1 MKTIRINRLT
11 LENFKCHRH
20 LTLQLG
26 GRNATLYGDNA
37 TGKTSVYD
45 ALTWLLFGK
54 DSAGNGEK
62 NIEIKPLD
70 STGSVIDHSAITS
83 VEAELSTDG
92 EITTLKRT
100 YREMWSTK
108 RGSSTETYDGN
119 TSEYFVDG
127 VPCKKYAFDE
137 KIKDLVP
144 ESVFRLL
151 TSVSYFANDLKWQD
165 RRAILFD
172 MAGTLTDREIM
183 AMDTRFL
190 PLLEG
195 MGKKLSLDDYK
206 KKLAAEKRGFVG
218 VKDQTP
224 ARLDECQ
231 KTVRDLAGLDFEG
244 AKAALADLEQ
254 RQRDISAQLIALD
267 HDSATDAKRLEIRSA
282 ELEQKTLDGENTA
295 FRAQQTAGAVDIE
308 ALRCQRNAID
318 SRRAITKSLLD
329 TARKSLALHD
339 KDIEESRARWI
350 SVNGEVFAAGTC
362 PTCGQQLPFDQLQA
376 ATSAFEKQKHD
387 RLDEIMRTANSQKD
401 AKAQAEER
409 IKSLRDEI
417 AGMDAELLDLDR
429 EISAANAAKIT
440 PVDMDGY
447 ADAVKAIQTR
457 VSTLNAE
464 LSAMMGNAAQIR
476 EQLRSELGAV
486 QEKISQQQAIIGKES
501 ILQYTHQ
508 RISEIQSDARNA
520 AQALESIEKMLY
532 LADEYTRYK
541 TQYVE
546 SSVNSLFRIARF
558 RLFREQANGGV
569 EDRCDVV
576 YDGVP
581 YMGLNNGMKI
591 NVGIDIINAISRHYG
606 VTVPLFVDNAE
617 SVTRLEASGTQVI
630 RLVVS
635 ESDKELRLAYE
646 N

>member
-1 MKTIRINRLT
+1 MRSIQIMRLT
-11 LENFKCHRH
+11 LDNFKCHRH

-83 VEAELSTDG
+83 VEAELSVDG

-100 YREMWSTK
+100 YREVWSTK
-108 RGSSTETYDGN
+108 RGTSVETYDGN

-127 VPCKKYAFDE
+127 VPCKKYAFE
-137 KIKDLVP
+137 SKIKELVP
-144 ESVFRLL
+144 EDTFRLL
-151 TSVSYFANDLKWQD
+151 TAVGYFPGDLKWQE

-183 AMDTRFL
+183 AMDAKFA

-195 MGKKLSLDDYK
+195 MGKLSLDDYK

-218 VKDQTP
+218 IKDQTP

-231 KTVRDLAGLDFEG
+231 KTVRDLAGLDFAG

-254 RQRDISAQLIALD
+254 RQRAISAQLIALD
-267 HDSATDAKRLEIRSA
+267 HDSAADAKRLEIRSA
-282 ELEQKTLDGENTA
+282 ELERQKLDGQNAA
-295 FRAQQTAGAVDIE
+295 FRAQQIAGAVDVDG
-308 ALRCQRNAID
+308 LRRQRNSLESRLTTVSAFLTGAEKNLAGYDKAIED
-318 SRRAITKSLLD
+318 
-329 TARKSLALHD
+329 
-339 KDIEESRARWI
+339 SRARWI
-350 SVNGEVFAAGTC
+350 AVNGEVFTGGTC

-376 ATSAFEKQKHD
+376 ATAAFEKQKRA
-387 RLDEIMRTANSQKD
+387 RLDEIMRTANSQKES
-401 AKAQAEER
+401 KAQAEER

-417 AGMDAELLDLDR
+417 ATLEADILRLDGQ
-429 EISAANAAKIT
+429 ISAADAAKVS

-447 ADAVKAIQTR
+447 AEAVKAIQAR
-457 VSTLNAE
+457 VSALNAE

-501 ILQYTHQ
+501 ILQYTNK
-508 RISEIQSDARNA
+508 RIGEIQADARNA

-569 EDRCDVV
+569 EERCDVV

-581 YMGLNNGMKI
+581 YIGLNNGMKI
-591 NVGIDIINAISRHYG
+591 NVGIDIINALSRHYG

-617 SVTRLEASGTQVI
+617 GVTRLEQSEAQVI
-630 RLVVS
+630 RLFVS
-635 ESDKELRLAYE
+635 ESDKELRCVNE
-646 N
+646 T

>member
-1 MKTIRINRLT
+1 MRTIRIMRLT
-11 LENFKCHRH
+11 LDNFKCHRH

-26 GRNATLYGDNA
+26 GCNTTIYGDNA

-83 VEAELSTDG
+83 VEAELSVDG

-100 YREMWSTK
+100 YREVWSTK
-108 RGSSTETYDGN
+108 RGTSEETYDGN

-127 VPCKKYAFDE
+127 VPCKKYAFE
-137 KIKDLVP
+137 SKIKELVP
-144 ESVFRLL
+144 EDTFRLL
-151 TSVSYFANDLKWQD
+151 TAVGYFPGDLKWQE

-183 AMDTRFL
+183 AMDTKFA

-195 MGKKLSLDDYK
+195 MGKLSLDDYK
-206 KKLAAEKRGFVG
+206 KKLSAEKRGFVG
-218 VKDQTP
+218 IKDQTP

-231 KTVRDLAGLDFEG
+231 KTVRDLAGLDFAG

-254 RQRDISAQLIALD
+254 RQRDISAQLIALE
-267 HDSATDAKRLEIRSA
+267 HDSAADAKRLEIRSA
-282 ELEQKTLDGENTA
+282 ELERQKLDGQNAA
-295 FRAQQTAGAVDIE
+295 FRAQQTAGAVDVSG
-308 ALRCQRNAID
+308 LHRQRNSLE
-318 SRRAITKSLLD
+318 SRLTTVAALL
-329 TARKSLALHD
+329 TSAEKGLAGHD
-339 KDIEESRARWI
+339 RGIEDSRARWI
-350 SVNGEVFAAGTC
+350 AANGEVFTGGSC

-376 ATSAFEKQKHD
+376 ATAAFEKQKRA
-387 RLDEIMRTANSQKD
+387 RLDEIMRTANSQKES
-401 AKAQAEER
+401 KAQAEER

-417 AGMDAELLDLDR
+417 ATLEADILRLDGQ
-429 EISAANAAKIT
+429 ISAADAAKVT

-447 ADAVKAIQTR
+447 ADAVKAIQAR

-476 EQLRSELGAV
+476 EQLRSKLVTV

-501 ILQYTHQ
+501 ILQYTNK
-508 RISEIQSDARNA
+508 RIGEIQADARNA

-569 EDRCDVV
+569 EERCDVV
-576 YDGVP
+576 FDGVP
-581 YMGLNNGMKI
+581 YIGLNNGMKI
-591 NVGIDIINAISRHYG
+591 NVGIDIINALSRHYG

-617 SVTRLEASGTQVI
+617 GVTRLEQSEAQVI
-630 RLVVS
+630 RLFGS
-635 ESDKELRLAYE
+635 ESDKELRCVNE

>member
-1 MKTIRINRLT
+1 MKQIKIQRIT
-11 LENFKCHRH
+11 MDNFKCHRH
-20 LTLQLG
+20 LSLNFHGENT
-26 GRNATLYGDNA
+26 AIYGDNA

-83 VEAELSTDG
+83 VEAELSVDG
-92 EITTLKRT
+92 EITNLKRT
-100 YREMWSTK
+100 YREIWSTK
-108 RGSSTETYDGN
+108 RGASTETYDGN
-119 TSEYFVDG
+119 TSEYSVDG
-127 VPCKKYAFDE
+127 VPCKKYAFED
-137 KIKDLVP
+137 KIKEIVP
-144 ESVFRLL
+144 EDTFRLL
-151 TSVSYFANDLKWQD
+151 TSVGYFPGDLKWQE

-183 AMDTRFL
+183 AMDAKFA
-190 PLLEG
+190 PLLDG
-195 MGKKLSLDDYK
+195 MGKLSLDDYK

-231 KTVRDLAGLDFEG
+231 KTVRDLAGLDFAG

-254 RQRDISAQLIALD
+254 RQREISAQLIALD
-267 HDSATDAKRLEIRSA
+267 HDSAADAKRLEIRSA
-282 ELEQKTLDGENTA
+282 ELERQKLDGENAA
-295 FRAQQTAGAVDIE
+295 FRAQQTAGAVDVDGLRRQRNSLGNRMATDE
-308 ALRCQRNAID
+308 ALL
-318 SRRAITKSLLD
+318 TGME
-329 TARKSLALHD
+329 KSLAAHD
-339 KDIEESRARWI
+339 KNIEESRARWI
-350 SVNGEVFAAGTC
+350 AVNGEVFSGGSC
-362 PTCGQQLPFDQLQA
+362 PTCGQQLPFEQLQA
-376 ATSAFEKQKHD
+376 ATAAFEKQKRA
-387 RLDEIMRTANSQKD
+387 RLDEIMRTANSQKE

-409 IKSLRDEI
+409 IKSLREEI
-417 AGMDAELLDLDR
+417 ATLEADILRLDGQ
-429 EISAANAAKIT
+429 ISAADAAKVT

-447 ADAVKAIQTR
+447 ADAVKAIQAR
-457 VSTLNAE
+457 VSALNAE

-476 EQLRSELGAV
+476 EQLRSELAAV
-486 QEKISQQQAIIGKES
+486 QEKISLQQAIIGKES
-501 ILQYTHQ
+501 ILQYTNK
-508 RISEIQSDARNA
+508 RIGEIQADARNA

-569 EDRCDVV
+569 EERCDVV
-576 YDGVP
+576 FDGVP
-581 YMGLNNGMKI
+581 YIGLNNGMKI
-591 NVGIDIINAISRHYG
+591 NVGIDIINTLSRHYG

-617 SVTRLEASGTQVI
+617 GVTCLEQSEAQVI

-635 ESDKELRLAYE
+635 ENDKELRIV
-646 N
+646 

>member
-1 MKTIRINRLT
+1 MKKIQIVRLT
-11 LENFKCHRH
+11 LDNFKCHRH
-20 LTLQLG
+20 LTLQLD

-83 VEAELSTDG
+83 VEAELSVDG

-100 YREMWSTK
+100 YREVWSTK
-108 RGSSTETYDGN
+108 RGTSVETYDGN

-127 VPCKKYAFDE
+127 VPCKKYAFE
-137 KIKDLVP
+137 SKIKELVP
-144 ESVFRLL
+144 EDTFRLL
-151 TSVSYFANDLKWQD
+151 TAVGYFPGDLKWQE

-183 AMDTRFL
+183 AMDAKFA

-195 MGKKLSLDDYK
+195 MGKLSLDDYK

-218 VKDQTP
+218 IKDQTP

-231 KTVRDLAGLDFEG
+231 KTVRDLAGLDFAG

-267 HDSATDAKRLEIRSA
+267 HDSAADAKRLEIRSA
-282 ELEQKTLDGENTA
+282 ELERQKLDGQNAA
-295 FRAQQTAGAVDIE
+295 FRAQQTAGAVD
-308 ALRCQRNAID
+308 ADGLRRQRNSLESRLTTVSAFLTGAEKNLAGYDKAIED
-318 SRRAITKSLLD
+318 
-329 TARKSLALHD
+329 
-339 KDIEESRARWI
+339 SRARWI
-350 SVNGEVFAAGTC
+350 AVNGEVFTGGSC

-376 ATSAFEKQKHD
+376 ATAAFEKQKRA
-387 RLDEIMRTANSQKD
+387 RLDEIMRTANSQKES
-401 AKAQAEER
+401 KAQAEER

-417 AGMDAELLDLDR
+417 ATLEADILRLDGQ
-429 EISAANAAKIT
+429 ISAADAAKVS

-447 ADAVKAIQTR
+447 AEAVKAIQAR
-457 VSTLNAE
+457 VNALNAE

-501 ILQYTHQ
+501 ILQYTNK
-508 RISEIQSDARNA
+508 RVGEIQADARNA

-569 EDRCDVV
+569 EERCDVV

-581 YMGLNNGMKI
+581 YIGLNNGMKI
-591 NVGIDIINAISRHYG
+591 NVGIDIINALSRHYG

-617 SVTRLEASGTQVI
+617 GVTRLEQSEAQVI
-630 RLVVS
+630 RLFVS
-635 ESDKELRLAYE
+635 ESDKELRCVNE

>member
-1 MKTIRINRLT
+1 MRAIRIIRLI
-11 LENFKCHRH
+11 LDNFKCHRH
-20 LTLQLG
+20 LTLQLDG
-26 GRNATLYGDNA
+26 NNVTLYGDNA

-83 VEAELSTDG
+83 VEAELSVDG

-100 YREMWSTK
+100 YREVWSTK
-108 RGSSTETYDGN
+108 RGTSVETYDGN

-127 VPCKKYAFDE
+127 VPCKKYAFE
-137 KIKDLVP
+137 SKIKELVP
-144 ESVFRLL
+144 EDTFRLL
-151 TSVSYFANDLKWQD
+151 TAVGYFPGDLKWQE

-183 AMDTRFL
+183 AMDAKFA

-195 MGKKLSLDDYK
+195 MGKLSLDDYK
-206 KKLAAEKRGFVG
+206 KKLVAEKRGFVG
-218 VKDQTP
+218 IKDQTP

-231 KTVRDLAGLDFEG
+231 KTVRDLAGLDFAG
-244 AKAALADLEQ
+244 AKDALADLEQ

-267 HDSATDAKRLEIRSA
+267 HDSAADAKRLEIRSA
-282 ELEQKTLDGENTA
+282 ELERQKLDGQNAA
-295 FRAQQTAGAVDIE
+295 FRAQQTAGAVDVDG
-308 ALRCQRNAID
+308 LRRQRNSLESRLATVSAFLTGAEKNLAGYDKAIED
-318 SRRAITKSLLD
+318 
-329 TARKSLALHD
+329 
-339 KDIEESRARWI
+339 SRARWI
-350 SVNGEVFAAGTC
+350 AVNGEVFTGGSC

-376 ATSAFEKQKHD
+376 ATAAFEKQKRA
-387 RLDEIMRTANSQKD
+387 RLDEIMRTANSQKES
-401 AKAQAEER
+401 KAQAEER

-417 AGMDAELLDLDR
+417 ATLEADILRLDGQ
-429 EISAANAAKIT
+429 ISAADAAKVS

-447 ADAVKAIQTR
+447 AEAVKAIQAR
-457 VSTLNAE
+457 VNALNAE
-464 LSAMMGNAAQIR
+464 LSVMMGNAAQIR

-501 ILQYTHQ
+501 ILQYTNK
-508 RISEIQSDARNA
+508 RIGEIQADARNA

-569 EDRCDVV
+569 EERCDVV

-581 YMGLNNGMKI
+581 YIGLNNGMKI
-591 NVGIDIINAISRHYG
+591 NVGIDIINALSRHYG

-617 SVTRLEASGTQVI
+617 GVTRLEQSEAQVI
-630 RLVVS
+630 RLFVS
-635 ESDKELRLAYE
+635 ESDKELRCVNE

>member
-1 MKTIRINRLT
+1 MRSIQIMRLT
-11 LENFKCHRH
+11 LDNFKCHRH

-83 VEAELSTDG
+83 VEAELSVDG

-100 YREMWSTK
+100 YREVWSTK
-108 RGSSTETYDGN
+108 RGTSVETYDGN
-119 TSEYFVDG
+119 TGEYFVDG
-127 VPCKKYAFDE
+127 VPCKKYAFE
-137 KIKDLVP
+137 SKIKELVP
-144 ESVFRLL
+144 EDTFRLL
-151 TSVSYFANDLKWQD
+151 TAVGYFPGDLKWQE

-183 AMDTRFL
+183 AMDAKFV

-195 MGKKLSLDDYK
+195 MGKLSLDDYK

-218 VKDQTP
+218 IKDQTP

-231 KTVRDLAGLDFEG
+231 KTVRDLAGLDFAG
-244 AKAALADLEQ
+244 AKTALADLEQ

-267 HDSATDAKRLEIRSA
+267 HDSAADAKRLEIRSV
-282 ELEQKTLDGENTA
+282 ELERQKLDGQNAA
-295 FRAQQTAGAVDIE
+295 FRAQQTAGAVDVDG
-308 ALRCQRNAID
+308 LRRQRNSLESRLTTVSAFLTGAEKNLAGYDKAIED
-318 SRRAITKSLLD
+318 
-329 TARKSLALHD
+329 
-339 KDIEESRARWI
+339 SRARWI
-350 SVNGEVFAAGTC
+350 AVNGEVFTGGSC

-376 ATSAFEKQKHD
+376 ATAAFEKQKRA
-387 RLDEIMRTANSQKD
+387 RLDEIMRTANSQKES
-401 AKAQAEER
+401 KAQAEER

-417 AGMDAELLDLDR
+417 ATLEADILRLDGQ
-429 EISAANAAKIT
+429 ISAADAAKVS

-447 ADAVKAIQTR
+447 AEAVKAIQAR
-457 VSTLNAE
+457 VNALNAE

-501 ILQYTHQ
+501 SLQYTNK
-508 RISEIQSDARNA
+508 RIGEIQADARNA

-569 EDRCDVV
+569 EERCDVV

-581 YMGLNNGMKI
+581 YIGLNNGMKI
-591 NVGIDIINAISRHYG
+591 NVGIDIINALSRHYG

-617 SVTRLEASGTQVI
+617 GVTRLEQSEAQVI
-630 RLVVS
+630 RLFVS
-635 ESDKELRLAYE
+635 ESDKELRCVNE

>member
-1 MKTIRINRLT
+1 MRSIQIMRLS
-11 LENFKCHRH
+11 LDNFKCHRR

-83 VEAELSTDG
+83 VEAELSVDG

-100 YREMWSTK
+100 YREVWSTK
-108 RGSSTETYDGN
+108 RGTSVETYDGN

-127 VPCKKYAFDE
+127 VPCKKYAFE
-137 KIKDLVP
+137 SKIKELVP
-144 ESVFRLL
+144 EDTFRLL
-151 TSVSYFANDLKWQD
+151 TAVGYFPGDLKWQE

-183 AMDTRFL
+183 AMDAKFA

-195 MGKKLSLDDYK
+195 MGKLSLDDYK

-218 VKDQTP
+218 IKDQTP

-231 KTVRDLAGLDFEG
+231 KTVRDLAGLDFAG

-267 HDSATDAKRLEIRSA
+267 HDSAADAKRLEIRSA
-282 ELEQKTLDGENTA
+282 ELERQKLDGQNAA
-295 FRAQQTAGAVDIE
+295 FRAQQTAGAVD
-308 ALRCQRNAID
+308 ADGLRRQRNSLESRLTTVSAFLTGAEKNLAGYDKAIED
-318 SRRAITKSLLD
+318 
-329 TARKSLALHD
+329 
-339 KDIEESRARWI
+339 SRARWI
-350 SVNGEVFAAGTC
+350 AANGEVFTGGSC

-376 ATSAFEKQKHD
+376 ATAAFEKQKRA
-387 RLDEIMRTANSQKD
+387 RLDEIMRTANSQKES
-401 AKAQAEER
+401 KAQAEER

-417 AGMDAELLDLDR
+417 ATLEADILRLDGQ
-429 EISAANAAKIT
+429 ISAADAAKVS

-447 ADAVKAIQTR
+447 AEAVKAIQAR
-457 VSTLNAE
+457 ANTLNAE

-501 ILQYTHQ
+501 ILQYTNK
-508 RISEIQSDARNA
+508 RIGEIQADARNA

-569 EDRCDVV
+569 EERCDVV
-576 YDGVP
+576 FDGVP
-581 YMGLNNGMKI
+581 YIGLNNGMKI
-591 NVGIDIINAISRHYG
+591 NVGIDIINALSRHYG

-617 SVTRLEASGTQVI
+617 GVTRLEQSEAQVI
-630 RLVVS
+630 RLFVS
-635 ESDKELRLAYE
+635 ESDKELRCVNE

>member
-1 MKTIRINRLT
+1 MRSIQIMRLT
-11 LENFKCHRH
+11 LDNFKCHRH

-83 VEAELSTDG
+83 VEAELSVDG

-100 YREMWSTK
+100 YREVWSTK
-108 RGSSTETYDGN
+108 RGTSVETYDGN

-127 VPCKKYAFDE
+127 VPCKKYAFE
-137 KIKDLVP
+137 SKIKELVP
-144 ESVFRLL
+144 EDTFRLL
-151 TSVSYFANDLKWQD
+151 TAVGYFPNDLKWQE

-183 AMDTRFL
+183 AMDAKFA

-195 MGKKLSLDDYK
+195 MGKLSLDDYK

-231 KTVRDLAGLDFEG
+231 KTVRDLAGLDFAG

-254 RQRDISAQLIALD
+254 RQREISAQLIALD
-267 HDSATDAKRLEIRSA
+267 HDSAADAKRLEIRSA
-282 ELEQKTLDGENTA
+282 ELERQKLDGQNAA
-295 FRAQQTAGAVDIE
+295 FRAQQTAGAVDVDG
-308 ALRCQRNAID
+308 LRRQRNSLE
-318 SRRAITKSLLD
+318 SRLTTVAALL
-329 TARKSLALHD
+329 TSAEKGLAGHD
-339 KDIEESRARWI
+339 KNIEESRARWI
-350 SVNGEVFAAGTC
+350 AVNGDVFTGGSC

-376 ATSAFEKQKHD
+376 ATAAFEKQKRA

-417 AGMDAELLDLDR
+417 AILDADILRLDGQ
-429 EISAANAAKIT
+429 ISAANAAKVT

-447 ADAVKAIQTR
+447 ADAVKAIQAR
-457 VSTLNAE
+457 VNALNAE

-476 EQLRSELGAV
+476 EQLRSELVAV

-501 ILQYTHQ
+501 ILQYTNK
-508 RISEIQSDARNA
+508 RIGEIQADARNA

-569 EDRCDVV
+569 EERCDVV
-576 YDGVP
+576 FDGVP
-581 YMGLNNGMKI
+581 YIGLNNGMKI
-591 NVGIDIINAISRHYG
+591 NVGIDIINALSRHYG

-617 SVTRLEASGTQVI
+617 GVTRLEQSEAQVI
-630 RLVVS
+630 RLFVS
-635 ESDKELRLAYE
+635 ESDKELRCVNEA
-646 N
+646 

>member
-1 MKTIRINRLT
+1 MKQIKIQRIT
-11 LENFKCHRH
+11 MDNFKCHQH
-20 LTLQLG
+20 LTLNFHG
-26 GRNATLYGDNA
+26 ENASIYGDNA

-83 VEAELSTDG
+83 VEAELSVDG
-92 EITTLKRT
+92 EITNLKRT
-100 YREMWSTK
+100 YREIWSTK
-108 RGSSTETYDGN
+108 RGASTETYDGN
-119 TSEYFVDG
+119 TSEYSVDG
-127 VPCKKYAFDE
+127 VPCKKYAFED
-137 KIKDLVP
+137 KIKEIVP
-144 ESVFRLL
+144 EDTFRLL
-151 TSVSYFANDLKWQD
+151 TSVGYFPGDLKWQE

-183 AMDTRFL
+183 AMDAKFA
-190 PLLEG
+190 PLLDG
-195 MGKKLSLDDYK
+195 MGKLSLDDYK

-231 KTVRDLAGLDFEG
+231 KTVRDLAGLDFAG
-244 AKAALADLEQ
+244 AKAVLADLEQ
-254 RQRDISAQLIALD
+254 RQREISTQLIALD
-267 HDSATDAKRLEIRSA
+267 HDSAADAKRLEIRSA
-282 ELEQKTLDGENTA
+282 ELERQKLDGENAA
-295 FRAQQTAGAVDIE
+295 FRAQQTAGAVD
-308 ALRCQRNAID
+308 ADGLRRQRN
-318 SRRAITKSLLD
+318 SLGNRMATD
-329 TARKSLALHD
+329 TALLTGMEKSLAAHD
-339 KDIEESRARWI
+339 KNIEESRARWI
-350 SVNGEVFAAGTC
+350 AVNGEVFSGGSC
-362 PTCGQQLPFDQLQA
+362 PTCGQQLPFEQLQA
-376 ATSAFEKQKHD
+376 ATAAFEKQKRA
-387 RLDEIMRTANSQKD
+387 RLDEIMRTANSQKE

-409 IKSLRDEI
+409 IKTLREEI
-417 AGMDAELLDLDR
+417 AGYESDIQRLDGQ
-429 EISAANAAKIT
+429 ISAAEAAKVT

-447 ADAVKAIQTR
+447 ADAVNAIQAH

-486 QEKISQQQAIIGKES
+486 QEKISQQQAVIGKES
-501 ILQYTHQ
+501 VLQYTQ
-508 RISEIQSDARNA
+508 KRIEAIQADARNA
-520 AQALESIEKMLY
+520 AQALESIEKMLF

-541 TQYVE
+541 TKYVE
-546 SSVNSLFRIARF
+546 SNVNSLFRIARF
-558 RLFREQANGGV
+558 RLFREQANSGV

-581 YMGLNNGMKI
+581 YIGLNNGMKI
-591 NVGIDIINAISRHYG
+591 NVGIDIINTLSRHYG

-617 SVTRLEASGTQVI
+617 GVTCLEQSEAQVI

-635 ESDKELRLAYE
+635 ENDKELRIV
-646 N
+646 

>member
-1 MKTIRINRLT
+1 MRAIQIIRLT
-11 LENFKCHRH
+11 LDNFKCHRH
-20 LTLQLG
+20 LTLQLDG
-26 GRNATLYGDNA
+26 NNVTLYGDNA

-83 VEAELSTDG
+83 VEAELSVDG

-100 YREMWSTK
+100 YREVWSTK
-108 RGSSTETYDGN
+108 RGTSVETYDGN

-127 VPCKKYAFDE
+127 VPCKKYAFE
-137 KIKDLVP
+137 SKIKELVP
-144 ESVFRLL
+144 EDTFRLL
-151 TSVSYFANDLKWQD
+151 TAVGYFPGDLKWQE

-183 AMDTRFL
+183 AMDAKFA

-195 MGKKLSLDDYK
+195 MGKLSLDDYK

-218 VKDQTP
+218 IKDQTP

-231 KTVRDLAGLDFEG
+231 KTVRDLAGLDFAG

-267 HDSATDAKRLEIRSA
+267 HDSAADAKRLEIRSA
-282 ELEQKTLDGENTA
+282 ELERQKLDGQNAA
-295 FRAQQTAGAVDIE
+295 FRAQQTAGAVDVDG
-308 ALRCQRNAID
+308 LRRQRNSLESRLTTVSAFLTGAEKKLAGYDKAIED
-318 SRRAITKSLLD
+318 
-329 TARKSLALHD
+329 
-339 KDIEESRARWI
+339 SRARWI
-350 SVNGEVFAAGTC
+350 DVNGEVFTGGSC

-376 ATSAFEKQKHD
+376 ATAAFEKQKRA
-387 RLDEIMRTANSQKD
+387 RLDEIMRTANSQKES
-401 AKAQAEER
+401 KAQAEER
-409 IKSLRDEI
+409 IKRLRDEI
-417 AGMDAELLDLDR
+417 ATLEADILRLDGH
-429 EISAANAAKIT
+429 ISAADAAKVST
-440 PVDMDGY
+440 VDMDGY
-447 ADAVKAIQTR
+447 AEAVKAIQAR
-457 VSTLNAE
+457 VNALNAE

-486 QEKISQQQAIIGKES
+486 QEKISAQQAIIGKES
-501 ILQYTHQ
+501 ILQYTNK
-508 RISEIQSDARNA
+508 RIADIQADARNA

-569 EDRCDVV
+569 EERCDVV

-581 YMGLNNGMKI
+581 YIGLNNGMKI
-591 NVGIDIINAISRHYG
+591 NVGIDIINALSRHYG

-617 SVTRLEASGTQVI
+617 GVTRLEQSEAQVI
-630 RLVVS
+630 RLFVS
-635 ESDKELRLAYE
+635 ESDKELRCVNE

>member
-1 MKTIRINRLT
+1 MRSIQIMRLT
-11 LENFKCHRH
+11 LDNFKCHRH

-83 VEAELSTDG
+83 VEAELSVDG

-100 YREMWSTK
+100 YREVWSTK
-108 RGSSTETYDGN
+108 RGTSVETYDGN

-127 VPCKKYAFDE
+127 VPCKKYAFE
-137 KIKDLVP
+137 SKIKELVP
-144 ESVFRLL
+144 EDTFRLL
-151 TSVSYFANDLKWQD
+151 TAVGYFPGDLKWQE

-183 AMDTRFL
+183 AMDAKFA

-195 MGKKLSLDDYK
+195 MGKLSLDDYK

-218 VKDQTP
+218 IKDQTP

-231 KTVRDLAGLDFEG
+231 KTVRDLAGLDFAG
-244 AKAALADLEQ
+244 AKAVLADLEQ

-267 HDSATDAKRLEIRSA
+267 HDSAADAKRLEIRSA
-282 ELEQKTLDGENTA
+282 ELERQKLDGQNAA
-295 FRAQQTAGAVDIE
+295 FRAQQTAGAVDVDG
-308 ALRCQRNAID
+308 LRRQRNSLESRLTTVSAFLTGAEKNLAGYDKAIED
-318 SRRAITKSLLD
+318 
-329 TARKSLALHD
+329 
-339 KDIEESRARWI
+339 SRARWI
-350 SVNGEVFAAGTC
+350 AVNGEVFTGGSC

-376 ATSAFEKQKHD
+376 ATAAFEKQKRA
-387 RLDEIMRTANSQKD
+387 RLDEIMRTANSQKES
-401 AKAQAEER
+401 KAQAEER

-417 AGMDAELLDLDR
+417 ATLEADILRLDGQ
-429 EISAANAAKIT
+429 ISAADAAKVT

-447 ADAVKAIQTR
+447 ADAVKTIQAR
-457 VSTLNAE
+457 VNALNAE

-476 EQLRSELGAV
+476 EQLRSVLGAV

-501 ILQYTHQ
+501 ILQYTNK
-508 RISEIQSDARNA
+508 RIGEIQADARNA
-520 AQALESIEKMLY
+520 AQALEGIEKMLY

-569 EDRCDVV
+569 EERCDVV

-581 YMGLNNGMKI
+581 YIGLNNGMKI
-591 NVGIDIINAISRHYG
+591 NVGIDIINALSRHYG

-617 SVTRLEASGTQVI
+617 GVTRLEQSEAQVI
-630 RLVVS
+630 RLFVS
-635 ESDKELRLAYE
+635 ESDKELRCVNE

>member
-1 MKTIRINRLT
+1 MRSIQIVRLT
-11 LENFKCHRH
+11 LDNFKCHRH
-20 LTLQLG
+20 LTLQLNG
-26 GRNATLYGDNA
+26 SNATIYGDNA
-37 TGKTSVYD
+37 AGKTSVYD

-70 STGSVIDHSAITS
+70 STGAVIDHSAITS
-83 VEAELSTDG
+83 VEAELSVDG

-100 YREMWSTK
+100 YREVWSTK
-108 RGSSTETYDGN
+108 RGASVETYDGN

-127 VPCKKYAFDE
+127 VPCKKYAFE
-137 KIKDLVP
+137 SKIKELVP
-144 ESVFRLL
+144 EDTFRLL
-151 TSVSYFANDLKWQD
+151 TAVGYFPSDLKWQE

-183 AMDTRFL
+183 AMNAKFL

-195 MGKKLSLDDYK
+195 MGKLSLDDYK

-218 VKDQTP
+218 IKDQTP

-231 KTVRDLAGLDFEG
+231 KTVRDLAGLDFAG

-267 HDSATDAKRLEIRSA
+267 HDSAADAKRLEIRSA
-282 ELEQKTLDGENTA
+282 ELERQKLDGENAT
-295 FRAQQTAGAVDIE
+295 FRARQTAGAADV
-308 ALRCQRNAID
+308 AGLRRQRNSLE
-318 SRRAITKSLLD
+318 SRMTTASALL
-329 TARKSLALHD
+329 TSAEKSLATHD
-339 KDIEESRARWI
+339 KNIEASRARWI
-350 SVNGEVFAAGTC
+350 TVNGEVFSGGSC
-362 PTCGQQLPFDQLQA
+362 PTCAQQLPFDQLQA
-376 ATSAFEKQKHD
+376 ATDAFEKQKRS
-387 RLDEIMRTANSQKD
+387 RLDEIMRTANSQKES
-401 AKAQAEER
+401 KAQAEER

-417 AGMDAELLDLDR
+417 SILEADILRLDGQ
-429 EISAANAAKIT
+429 ISAANAAKVT

-457 VSTLNAE
+457 VNALNAE

-476 EQLRSELGAV
+476 EQLRSELMAV

-501 ILQYTHQ
+501 ILNYTNN
-508 RISEIQSDARNA
+508 RIADIQADARNA

-541 TQYVE
+541 TRYVE

-569 EDRCDVV
+569 EERCDVV

-581 YMGLNNGMKI
+581 YIGLNNGMKI
-591 NVGIDIINAISRHYG
+591 NVGIDIINALSRYYG

-617 SVTRLEASGTQVI
+617 GVTRLEQSEAQVI
-630 RLVVS
+630 RLFVS
-635 ESDKELRLAYE
+635 ESDKELRCVNE

>member
-1 MKTIRINRLT
+1 MRSIQIMRLT
-11 LENFKCHRH
+11 LDNFKCHRH

-83 VEAELSTDG
+83 VEAELSVDG

-100 YREMWSTK
+100 YREVWSTK
-108 RGSSTETYDGN
+108 RGTSVETYDGN

-127 VPCKKYAFDE
+127 VPCKKYAFE
-137 KIKDLVP
+137 SKIKELVP
-144 ESVFRLL
+144 EDTFRLL
-151 TSVSYFANDLKWQD
+151 TAVGYFPGDLKWQE

-183 AMDTRFL
+183 AMDAKFA

-195 MGKKLSLDDYK
+195 MGKLSLDDYK

-218 VKDQTP
+218 IKDQTP

-231 KTVRDLAGLDFEG
+231 KTVRDLAGLDFAG
-244 AKAALADLEQ
+244 AKAVLADLEQ

-267 HDSATDAKRLEIRSA
+267 HDSAADAKRLEIRSA
-282 ELEQKTLDGENTA
+282 ELERQKLDGQNAA
-295 FRAQQTAGAVDIE
+295 FRAQQTAGAVDVDG
-308 ALRCQRNAID
+308 LRRQRNSLESRLTTDSAFLTGAEKNLAGYDKAIED
-318 SRRAITKSLLD
+318 
-329 TARKSLALHD
+329 
-339 KDIEESRARWI
+339 SRARWI
-350 SVNGEVFAAGTC
+350 AVNGEVFTGGSC

-376 ATSAFEKQKHD
+376 ATAAFEKQKRA
-387 RLDEIMRTANSQKD
+387 RLDEIMRTANSQKES
-401 AKAQAEER
+401 KAQAAER

-417 AGMDAELLDLDR
+417 ATLEADILRLDGQ
-429 EISAANAAKIT
+429 ISAADAAKVS

-447 ADAVKAIQTR
+447 AEAVKAVQAR
-457 VSTLNAE
+457 VNALNAE

-486 QEKISQQQAIIGKES
+486 QENISQQQAIIGKES
-501 ILQYTHQ
+501 ILQYTNK
-508 RISEIQSDARNA
+508 RIGEIQADARNA

-569 EDRCDVV
+569 EERCDVV

-581 YMGLNNGMKI
+581 YIGLNNGMKI
-591 NVGIDIINAISRHYG
+591 NVGIDIINALSRHYG

-617 SVTRLEASGTQVI
+617 GVTHLEQSEAQVI
-630 RLVVS
+630 RLFVS
-635 ESDKELRLAYE
+635 ESDKELRCVNE

>member
-11 LENFKCHRH
+11 LENFKCHAN
-20 LTLQLG
+20 LVLNFNG
-26 GRNATLYGDNA
+26 ANVSIYGDNA

-83 VEAELSTDG
+83 VTAELSTDG

-100 YREMWSTK
+100 YREVWSTK

-165 RRAILFD
+165 RRSILFD
-172 MAGTLTDREIM
+172 MAGTHTDREIM
-183 AMDTRFL
+183 ATNAAFA

-195 MGKKLSLDDYK
+195 MGKLSLDDYK
-206 KKLAAEKRGFVG
+206 KKLTAEKRGFVG
-218 VKDQTP
+218 IKDQTP

-254 RQRDISAQLIALD
+254 RQREISAQLIAMD

-282 ELEQKTLDGENTA
+282 ELEQKTLDGENAA

-308 ALRCQRNAID
+308 ALRRQRNAID
-318 SRRAITKSLLD
+318 SHRSIAKSRLDGASKSLV
-329 TARKSLALHD
+329 LHD
-339 KDIEESRARWI
+339 KNIEESRVRWI
-350 SVNGEVFAAGTC
+350 AVNGEVFAAGTC

-401 AKAQAEER
+401 AKAQTEER

-417 AGMDAELLDLDR
+417 AALDADILDLDGK
-429 EISAANAAKIT
+429 ISAANAAKIT

-447 ADAVKAIQTR
+447 ADAVTAIQTR

-546 SSVNSLFRIARF
+546 SSVNNLFRIARF

-569 EDRCDVV
+569 EERCDVV

-591 NVGIDIINAISRHYG
+591 NVGIDIINALSRHYG

>member
-1 MKTIRINRLT
+1 MRAIRINRLT

-20 LTLQLG
+20 LTLLLG
-26 GRNATLYGDNA
+26 CHNATLYGDNA

-70 STGSVIDHSAITS
+70 STGSVIDHNAITS
-83 VEAELSTDG
+83 VEAELSVDG

-100 YREMWSTK
+100 YREVWSTK
-108 RGSSTETYDGN
+108 RGTSVETYDGN

-127 VPCKKYAFDE
+127 VPCKKYAFE
-137 KIKDLVP
+137 SKIKELVP
-144 ESVFRLL
+144 EDTFRLL
-151 TSVSYFANDLKWQD
+151 TAVGYFPGDLKWQE

-183 AMDTRFL
+183 AMDAKFA

-195 MGKKLSLDDYK
+195 MGKLSLDDYK

-218 VKDQTP
+218 IKDQTP

-231 KTVRDLAGLDFEG
+231 KTVRDLAGLDFAG
-244 AKAALADLEQ
+244 AKAALVDLEQ
-254 RQRDISAQLIALD
+254 RQRDVSAQLIALD
-267 HDSATDAKRLEIRSA
+267 HDSAAEAKRLEIRSA
-282 ELEQKTLDGENTA
+282 ELERQKLDSENA
-295 FRAQQTAGAVDIE
+295 AYRAQQTAGVVDVND
-308 ALRCQRNAID
+308 LRRQRNSLE
-318 SRRAITKSLLD
+318 SRLT
-329 TARKSLALHD
+329 TASAFLTNAEKSLAGHD
-339 KDIEESRARWI
+339 KSIEDSRARWI
-350 SVNGEVFAAGTC
+350 AVNGEVFAGGSC
-362 PTCGQQLPFDQLQA
+362 PTCGQQLPFEQLQA
-376 ATSAFEKQKHD
+376 ATAAFEKQKRT
-387 RLDEIMRTANSQKD
+387 RLDEIMRTANSQKE
-401 AKAQAEER
+401 AKTQAEER

-417 AGMDAELLDLDR
+417 AILDADILRLDSQ
-429 EISAANAAKIT
+429 ISAAEAAKVI

-447 ADAVKAIQTR
+447 AEAVKAIQAH
-457 VSTLNAE
+457 VSALNAE
-464 LSAMMGNAAQIR
+464 LSAMMGNATQIR
-476 EQLRSELGAV
+476 EQLRSELVAV
-486 QEKISQQQAIIGKES
+486 QDKISQQQAIIGKES
-501 ILQYTHQ
+501 ILQYTNN
-508 RISEIQSDARNA
+508 RIADIQADARNA
-520 AQALESIEKMLY
+520 AQALESIEKMLF

-546 SSVNSLFRIARF
+546 TSVNSLFRIARF

-569 EDRCDVV
+569 EERCDVV

-581 YMGLNNGMKI
+581 YIGLNNGMKI
-591 NVGIDIINAISRHYG
+591 NVGIDIINALSRHYG

-617 SVTRLEASGTQVI
+617 GVTRLEQSESQVI
-630 RLVVS
+630 RLFVS
-635 ESDKELRLAYE
+635 ESDKELRCVNE

>member
-1 MKTIRINRLT
+1 MRTIRIMRLT
-11 LENFKCHRH
+11 LDNFKCHRH

-26 GRNATLYGDNA
+26 GRNTTLYGDNA

-83 VEAELSTDG
+83 VEAELSVDG

-100 YREMWSTK
+100 YREVWSTK
-108 RGSSTETYDGN
+108 RGTSVETYDGN

-127 VPCKKYAFDE
+127 VPCKKYAFE
-137 KIKDLVP
+137 SKITELVP
-144 ESVFRLL
+144 EDTFRLL
-151 TSVSYFANDLKWQD
+151 TAVGYFPNGIKWQE

-183 AMDTRFL
+183 AMDAKFA

-195 MGKKLSLDDYK
+195 MGKLPLDDYK

-218 VKDQTP
+218 IKDQTP

-231 KTVRDLAGLDFEG
+231 KTVRDLAGLDFAG

-267 HDSATDAKRLEIRSA
+267 HDSAADAKRLEIRSA
-282 ELEQKTLDGENTA
+282 ELERQKLDGQNAT
-295 FRAQQTAGAVDIE
+295 FRAQQTAGAVDVDG
-308 ALRCQRNAID
+308 LRRQRNSLESRLTTVSAFLTGAEKNLAGYDKAIED
-318 SRRAITKSLLD
+318 SRT
-329 TARKSLALHD
+329 
-339 KDIEESRARWI
+339 RWI
-350 SVNGEVFAAGTC
+350 AVNGEVFTGGSC

-376 ATSAFEKQKHD
+376 ATAAFEKQKRA
-387 RLDEIMRTANSQKD
+387 RLDEIMRTANSQKES
-401 AKAQAEER
+401 KAQAEER

-417 AGMDAELLDLDR
+417 ATLEADILRLDGQ
-429 EISAANAAKIT
+429 ISAADAAKVS

-447 ADAVKAIQTR
+447 AEAVKAIQAR
-457 VSTLNAE
+457 VSALNAE

-486 QEKISQQQAIIGKES
+486 QEKTSAQQAIIGKES
-501 ILQYTHQ
+501 ILQYTNK
-508 RISEIQSDARNA
+508 RIGEIQADARNA

-569 EDRCDVV
+569 EERCDVV

-581 YMGLNNGMKI
+581 YIGLNNGMKI
-591 NVGIDIINAISRHYG
+591 NVGIDIINALSRHYG

-617 SVTRLEASGTQVI
+617 GVTRLEQSEAQVI
-630 RLVVS
+630 RLFVS
-635 ESDKELRLAYE
+635 ESDKELRCVNE

>member
-1 MKTIRINRLT
+1 MRSIQIMRLT
-11 LENFKCHRH
+11 LDNFKCHRH

-62 NIEIKPLD
+62 NIEIKPLA

-83 VEAELSTDG
+83 VEAELSVDG

-100 YREMWSTK
+100 YREVWSTK
-108 RGSSTETYDGN
+108 RGTSVETYDGN

-127 VPCKKYAFDE
+127 VPCKKYAFE
-137 KIKDLVP
+137 SKIKELVP
-144 ESVFRLL
+144 EDTFRLL
-151 TSVSYFANDLKWQD
+151 TAVGYFPGDLKWQE

-183 AMDTRFL
+183 AMDAKFA
-190 PLLEG
+190 PLLGG
-195 MGKKLSLDDYK
+195 MGKLSLDDYK

-218 VKDQTP
+218 IKDQTP

-231 KTVRDLAGLDFEG
+231 KTVRDLAGLDFAG
-244 AKAALADLEQ
+244 AKAVLADLEQ

-267 HDSATDAKRLEIRSA
+267 HDSAADAKRLEIRSA
-282 ELEQKTLDGENTA
+282 ELERQKLDGQNAA
-295 FRAQQTAGAVDIE
+295 FRAQQTAGAVDVDG
-308 ALRCQRNAID
+308 LRRQRNSLESRLTTDSAFLTGAEKNLAGYDKAIED
-318 SRRAITKSLLD
+318 
-329 TARKSLALHD
+329 
-339 KDIEESRARWI
+339 SRARWI
-350 SVNGEVFAAGTC
+350 AVNGEVFTGGSC

-376 ATSAFEKQKHD
+376 ATAAFEKQKRA
-387 RLDEIMRTANSQKD
+387 RLDEIMRTANSQKES
-401 AKAQAEER
+401 KAQAEER

-417 AGMDAELLDLDR
+417 ATLEADILRLDGQ
-429 EISAANAAKIT
+429 ISAADAAKVT

-447 ADAVKAIQTR
+447 ADAVKTIQAR
-457 VSTLNAE
+457 VNALNAE

-486 QEKISQQQAIIGKES
+486 QENISQQQAIIGKES
-501 ILQYTHQ
+501 ILQYTNK
-508 RISEIQSDARNA
+508 RIGEIQADARNA

-569 EDRCDVV
+569 EERCDVV

-581 YMGLNNGMKI
+581 YIGLNNGMKI
-591 NVGIDIINAISRHYG
+591 NVGIDIINALSRHYG

-617 SVTRLEASGTQVI
+617 GVTRLEQSEAQVI
-630 RLVVS
+630 RLFVS
-635 ESDKELRLAYE
+635 ESDKELRCVNE
-646 N
+646 S

>member
-1 MKTIRINRLT
+1 MSAIKISRLS
-11 LENFKCHRH
+11 LDNFKCHRH
-20 LTLQLG
+20 LTLQLDG
-26 GRNATLYGDNA
+26 HNATLYGDNG

-83 VEAELSTDG
+83 VEAELSVDG
-92 EITTLKRT
+92 EITILKRT
-100 YREMWSTK
+100 YREVWSTK
-108 RGSSTETYDGN
+108 RGTSVETYDGN

-127 VPCKKYAFDE
+127 VPCKKYAFE
-137 KIKDLVP
+137 SKIKELVP
-144 ESVFRLL
+144 EDTFRLL
-151 TSVSYFANDLKWQD
+151 TAVGYFPGDLKWQE

-183 AMDTRFL
+183 AMDAKFA

-195 MGKKLSLDDYK
+195 MGKLSLDDYK

-218 VKDQTP
+218 IKDQAP

-231 KTVRDLAGLDFEG
+231 KTVRDLAGLDFAG

-267 HDSATDAKRLEIRSA
+267 HDSAADAKRLEIRSA
-282 ELEQKTLDGENTA
+282 ELERQKLDGENAA
-295 FRAQQTAGAVDIE
+295 FRAQQTAGAVD
-308 ALRCQRNAID
+308 ADGLRRQRNSLE
-318 SRRAITKSLLD
+318 SRLTTASALL
-329 TARKSLALHD
+329 TGAEKALVGHD
-339 KDIEESRARWI
+339 KNIEESRARWI
-350 SVNGEVFAAGTC
+350 AVNGEVFSGGSC

-376 ATSAFEKQKHD
+376 ATDAFEKQKRA
-387 RLDEIMRTANSQKD
+387 RLDEIMRTANSQKE

-417 AGMDAELLDLDR
+417 AILDADILRLDGQ
-429 EISAANAAKIT
+429 ISAANAAKVT

-447 ADAVKAIQTR
+447 ADAVKAIQAR
-457 VSTLNAE
+457 VSALNAE

-476 EQLRSELGAV
+476 EQLRSELVAV
-486 QEKISQQQAIIGKES
+486 QEKTSAQQAIIGKES
-501 ILQYTHQ
+501 ILQYTNK
-508 RISEIQSDARNA
+508 RIGEIQADVRNA
-520 AQALESIEKMLY
+520 AQALESIEKMLF

-569 EDRCDVV
+569 EERCDVV

-581 YMGLNNGMKI
+581 YIGPNNGMKI
-591 NVGIDIINAISRHYG
+591 NVGIDIINALSRHYG

-617 SVTRLEASGTQVI
+617 GVTRLEQSEAQVI
-630 RLVVS
+630 RLFVS
-635 ESDKELRLAYE
+635 ECDKELRCVNE

>member
-1 MKTIRINRLT
+1 MRIWNS
-11 LENFKCHRH
+11 
-20 LTLQLG
+20 G
-26 GRNATLYGDNA
+26 SGR
-37 TGKTSVYD
+37 
-45 ALTWLLFGK
+45 F
-54 DSAGNGEK
+54 
-62 NIEIKPLD
+62 
-70 STGSVIDHSAITS
+70 
-83 VEAELSTDG
+83 
-92 EITTLKRT
+92 
-100 YREMWSTK
+100 
-108 RGSSTETYDGN
+108 
-119 TSEYFVDG
+119 
-127 VPCKKYAFDE
+127 
-137 KIKDLVP
+137 
-144 ESVFRLL
+144 
-151 TSVSYFANDLKWQD
+151 
-165 RRAILFD
+165 
-172 MAGTLTDREIM
+172 
-183 AMDTRFL
+183 
-190 PLLEG
+190 
-195 MGKKLSLDDYK
+195 
-206 KKLAAEKRGFVG
+206 
-218 VKDQTP
+218 
-224 ARLDECQ
+224 
-231 KTVRDLAGLDFEG
+231 
-244 AKAALADLEQ
+244 
-254 RQRDISAQLIALD
+254 SAQLIALD
-267 HDSATDAKRLEIRSA
+267 HDSAADAKRLEIRSA
-282 ELEQKTLDGENTA
+282 ELEQKTLDGENAA
-295 FRAQQTAGAVDIE
+295 FRAKQTAGAVDIE
-308 ALRCQRNAID
+308 ALRRQRNAID
-318 SRRAITKSLLD
+318 SRRAIAKSLLD

-339 KDIEESRARWI
+339 KNIEESRARWI

-362 PTCGQQLPFDQLQA
+362 PTCGQQLPLDQLQA
-376 ATSAFEKQKHD
+376 ATTAFDSQKRS

-417 AGMDAELLDLDR
+417 AILDAEILDLDGK
-429 EISAANAAKIT
+429 ISAANAAKIT

-532 LADEYTRYK
+532 LADKYTRYK

-546 SSVNSLFRIARF
+546 SGANSLFRIARF

-569 EDRCDVV
+569 EERCDVV
-576 YDGVP
+576 YNGVS
-581 YMGLNNGMKI
+581 YGGLNDGMKI
-591 NVGIDIINAISRHYG
+591 NVGIDIINALSHHYG

-617 SVTRLEASGTQVI
+617 SVTRLEASDTQVI